1 MRLGLF
7 GTVVL
12 LAAAGTARAADE
24 PVKLSIKPLLCVLD
38 KSATSC
44 MMSFDIRWKSIQAN
58 EYCLNDTLAPAPRIC
73 WGSASSGETT
83 EKREVKEEFTYWIG
97 LPAGT
102 EHLAEVKISV
112 LRVGSTDRRRERRAR
127 HVWDVL

>member
-38 KSATSC
+38 KSATS
-44 MMSFDIRWKSIQAN
+44 WKSIQAN